1 MKTRTLV
8 IEVPDE
14 IYQRLVERAERERKT
29 VEQVVVEI
37 IEMSV
42 RKSKSEQS

>member
-8 IEVPDE
+8 IEVSDE
-14 IYQRLVERAERERKT
+14 IYQWLVERAKSEGKT
-29 VEQVVVEI
+29 AEQIVAEI

-42 RKSKSEQS
+42 RKTEIESL

>member
-8 IEVPDE
+8 IEVSDE
-14 IYQRLVERAERERKT
+14 VYQWLVERAEREGKT
-29 VEQVVVEI
+29 AEQVVAEI

-42 RKSKSEQS
+42 RKSKSE